1 MSGAA
6 FEAAGERRAVL
17 MTTGDSSQHPHTFQR
32 DHRAVRWLLAL
43 LLIPALL
50 LILNL
55 PALAQG
61 QSLIRN
67 GGFLEGDGDQP
78 EAWSTEQW
86 SQTLGTTFGWSKS
99 ETGLGMV
106 VIRNPVGNDARWIQ
120 NVRVQP
126 DTWHRLSGTVRAVKV
141 VQGFGAS
148 LGILGG
154 FEQAR
159 EIKGEDS
166 GWQQVSMW
174 FKTKPGQNQV
184 TIACRLGNYGQ
195 IAAGE
200 AYCTGIELTAVA
212 SPPLNADFVYGP
224 LDETT
229 TPVGVPAALGIVA
242 LLATALWLYGR
253 LPAEVGLP
261 ERLALHGVLIALL
274 VVKVFVAPYFSYKV
288 DTGSYSAWALKLAA
302 EGPARFYAPGYFADY
317 PPGYMYVLW
326 AVGLASRA
334 LRAGWQS
341 EWFIALLKLPA
352 LLADLAVARLIFARL
367 RPGRKQVAW
376 LAAMAFAFN
385 PALLLNSTIW
395 GQTDSVLA
403 LLALLSFLALG
414 DRRFELAWS
423 LAALAVLTKPQALLV
438 VPLFVLWPWGWW
450 KSGRPLSA
458 LLAIAAT
465 VYVVADPFRGERPWT
480 WLVELYTGTTG
491 YYAETSVNAMN
502 LPALLFG
509 MRRND
514 ADVVLG
520 LGTQTWGFAIG
531 LVIGLLFLVPY
542 LKRRTRSLHA
552 GLVAAATLVA
562 FMCLTRMHERYLYPY
577 FVFAGLI
584 GVAGRWGI
592 LYWVLSA
599 LFFANQLLVYLYQ
612 ADASAGPVWLWRTLS
627 VLGVA
632 CVPVALWLYRRLAE
646 RHDSPSGAAA
656 LDEDDERWRES
667 LDATR
672 AAAATRAPAPG
683 TATPGLPDTGT
694 GPAWRWQEIAFLL
707 VLSAVSIGLRV
718 HEIGQPTDLVFDEV
732 YFVEQGRNYLEG
744 KDFMDPHPPIAK
756 LTIGLGIK
764 LFGDTPTGWRL
775 MNAFVGTA
783 LVPLVYL
790 LGRVLFRR
798 RLAAAFAA
806 LFVAFDGLCMVD
818 SRIAVI
824 DIHYVTWGVA
834 GYVSALYLV
843 RKQQFESTWRLILT
857 GALMGLSVAAKLY
870 IPFFSFLL
878 VLGTIGLTAWAFAKE
893 RGVAP
898 LRFALWPVFVVGLVA
913 STVYVLSFTPH
924 FWWGWWHSPLDLVKY
939 IVIKVPEYQAAVKDA
954 SHPYSS
960 KWWTWPLLLRP
971 VWYYWKDPGPSPG
984 MVVGIWGSGNPPV
997 WWAALPALVLCAWH
1011 AVRERRLAL
1020 LFVVAGW
1027 VIHLAPWVGI
1037 GRTLFLYH
1045 YLPSLLFAFLALSWA
1060 LDRLWR
1066 GEGSTIE
1073 RGLMGA
1079 VLLASLLPVSM
1090 TTLGSWGP
1098 LVFLALLLGYEGML
1112 FSGQRDQV
1120 PIGRAAVGVF
1130 CVAILAV
1137 AVYFLPIWLGTP
1149 VTKRAWEARMWISG
1163 SKFMNWI

>member
-6 FEAAGERRAVL
+6 FGAAVERRAVL
-17 MTTGDSSQHPHTFQR
+17 MTTGDSTQPPPAFQR
-32 DHRAVRWLLAL
+32 GRRVLRTLLAGLLFL
-43 LLIPALL
+43 LLPGLAHAQ
-50 LILNL
+50 NL
-55 PALAQG
+55 V
-61 QSLIRN
+61 RN
-67 GGFLEGDGDQP
+67 GGFLEGDGEQP
-78 EAWSTEQW
+78 AGWTTEQW
-86 SQTLGTTFGWSKS
+86 SPTLGTTFGWQRGVS
-99 ETGLGMV
+99 GLGAV
-106 VIRNPVGNDARWIQ
+106 TIRNPVGNDARWIQ

-126 DTWHRLSGTVRAVKV
+126 ETWYRLSGSVRAIGVTA
-141 VQGFGAS
+141 GYGAS
-148 LGILGG
+148 LGVMGG

-174 FKTKPGQNQV
+174 YKTKPGQNQL
-184 TIACRLGNYGQ
+184 TIGCRLGNYGQ

-200 AYCTGIELTAVA
+200 VRCTGIELTAVA
-212 SPPLNADFVYGP
+212 TPPLNADFVYGP
-224 LDETT
+224 LDEST

-242 LLATALWLYGR
+242 LLGIALWLYGR
-253 LPAEVGLP
+253 LPAEVPLT
-261 ERLALHGVLIALL
+261 ERLALHGVLVALL
-274 VVKVFVAPYFSYKV
+274 IAKFLVAPYFSYKV
-288 DTGSYSAWALKLAA
+288 DIGSYSAWALKLAA

-326 AVGLASRA
+326 AVGLVSR
-334 LRAGWQS
+334 LFRAGWQS
-341 EWFIALLKLPA
+341 PWFVALLKLPA

-367 RPGRKQVAW
+367 RPGRKRVAW
-376 LAAMAFAFN
+376 LAAMAFALN

-403 LLALLSFLALG
+403 LLALLAFLALG

-423 LAALAVLTKPQALLV
+423 LAALAVLTKPQALLL

-458 LLAIAAT
+458 LLAILAT
-465 VYVVADPFRGERPWT
+465 VFVVADPFRGERPWT

-509 MRRND
+509 MRGND
-514 ADVVLG
+514 AERYLG
-520 LGTQTWGFAIG
+520 VGTQTWGFAIG
-531 LVIGLLFLVPY
+531 LVVGLIFLVPY
-542 LKRRTRSLHA
+542 LRRRTRSLHA

-577 FVFAGLI
+577 FVFACLI
-584 GVAGRWGI
+584 GVTGRWGV

-599 LFFANQLLVYLYQ
+599 LFFANELLVYLYQ
-612 ADASAGPVWLWRTLS
+612 ADATAGPVWLWKTLS
-627 VLGVA
+627 ALGVA
-632 CVPVALWLYRRLAE
+632 CVPVAAWLYWRLAG
-646 RHDSPSGAAA
+646 RQDDPPGAAA
-656 LDEDDERWRES
+656 LDEDDARWQES
-667 LDATR
+667 LETAQ
-672 AAAATRAPAPG
+672 AAAATRVPAERPVTAG
-683 TATPGLPDTGT
+683 TPDEGT
-694 GPAWRWQEIAFLL
+694 GPSWRWHEVAFLL
-707 VLSAVSIGLRV
+707 VLTAASLGLRL
-718 HEIGQPTDLVFDEV
+718 HDLANPTDLVFDEV
-732 YFVEQGRNYLEG
+732 YFVEQGRDYLEG

-764 LFGDTPTGWRL
+764 LFGDTPTGWRT
-775 MNAFVGTA
+775 MNAIIGTV
-783 LVPLVYL
+783 LVPLMYL

-806 LFVAFDGLCMVD
+806 FFVAFDGLCLVD

-834 GYVSALYLV
+834 GYVSALYMV
-843 RKQQFESTWRLILT
+843 RKQEWERTWRLLLT
-857 GALMGLSVAAKLY
+857 GVLMGLSVAAKLY
-870 IPFFSFLL
+870 IPFFSFVL
-878 VLGTIGLTAWAFAKE
+878 VLGTIGLTAWGFAKQ
-893 RGVAP
+893 RGIAP

-913 STVYVLSFTPH
+913 SVVYVLSYTPH

-939 IVIKVPEYQAAVKDA
+939 IVFRVPEYQAAVKDA
-954 SHPYSS
+954 THPYSS

-997 WWAALPALVLCAWH
+997 WWAALPALVLCAYY

-1020 LFVVAGW
+1020 IFVVAGW
-1027 VIHLAPWVGI
+1027 AIHLAPWVGI
-1037 GRTLFLYH
+1037 SRTLFLYH
-1045 YLPSLLFAFLALSWA
+1045 YLPSLLFAFLALSWT
-1060 LDRLWR
+1060 LDRIWN

-1073 RGLMGA
+1073 RGLIGA
-1079 VLLASLLPVSM
+1079 TLLASILPVAM
-1090 TTLGSWGP
+1090 ATLGSWGP
-1098 LVFLALLLGYEGML
+1098 LVFLALLLAYEGLL
-1112 FSGQRDQV
+1112 FSSERDQLR
-1120 PIGRAAVGVF
+1120 IGRAAVALY

-1137 AVYFLPIWLGTP
+1137 AMYFLPIWLGTP

>member
-1 MSGAA
+1 M
-6 FEAAGERRAVL
+6 
-17 MTTGDSSQHPHTFQR
+17 
-32 DHRAVRWLLAL
+32 LL
-43 LLIPALL
+43 
-50 LILNL
+50 L
-55 PALAQG
+55 PALAQA
-61 QSLIRN
+61 QNLVRN
-67 GGFLEGDGDQP
+67 GGFLDGEGDQP
-78 EAWSTEQW
+78 EGWTTEMWSPTM
-86 SQTLGTTFGWSKS
+86 GTAFGWQKG
-99 ETGLGMV
+99 EAGLGV
-106 VIRNPVGNDARWIQ
+106 VSIRNPVGNDGRWIQ

-126 DTWHRLSGTVRAVKV
+126 ETWYRLSGNVRAIGVL
-141 VQGFGAS
+141 QGYGAS
-148 LGILGG
+148 LGIMGG

-159 EIKGEDS
+159 EIKGDDS
-166 GWQQVSMW
+166 GWQHVAMW

-184 TIACRLGNYGQ
+184 TVACRLGNYGQ
-195 IAAGE
+195 IAIGE
-200 AYCTGIELTAVA
+200 ARCSGIELTAVA

-224 LDETT
+224 VDEVT

-242 LLATALWLYGR
+242 LLAIALWLYGR
-253 LPAEVGLP
+253 LPAEVALG
-261 ERLALHGVLIALL
+261 ERLTLHGVLVALL
-274 VVKVFVAPYFSYKV
+274 VAKFFVAPFFSYKV
-288 DTGSYSAWALKLAA
+288 DVGSYSAWALKLAA

-326 AVGLASRA
+326 AVGLVSRA
-334 LRAGWQS
+334 LRMGWQS
-341 EWFIALLKLPA
+341 SWFVALLKLPA

-376 LAAMAFAFN
+376 LGAMAFALN

-403 LLALLSFLALG
+403 LLALLAFLALG

-423 LAALAVLTKPQALLV
+423 LAALAVLTKPQALLL

-509 MRRND
+509 MRGND
-514 ADVVLG
+514 SVLALG
-520 LGTQTWGFAIG
+520 LTAQTWGFAIG
-531 LVIGLLFLVPY
+531 LVVGLLFLVPY
-542 LKRRTRSLHA
+542 LRRRTRSLHA
-552 GLVAAATLVA
+552 GLIAAATLVA

-584 GVAGRWGI
+584 GVTGLWGA
-592 LYWVLSA
+592 LYWALSA
-599 LFFANQLLVYLYQ
+599 LFFANELLVYLYQ
-612 ADASAGPVWLWRTLS
+612 ADATAGPVWLWQTLS
-627 VLGVA
+627 ALGVA
-632 CVPVALWLYRRLAE
+632 CVPVAFWLYGRLAA
-646 RHDSPSGAAA
+646 RVDDLPGAAA
-656 LDEDDERWRES
+656 LDEDDARWRES
-667 LDATR
+667 LEAAR
-672 AAAATRAPAPG
+672 AATATRAPERTSG
-683 TATPGLPDTGT
+683 VTGLPDEDT
-694 GPAWRWQEIAFLL
+694 GPAWRWLEIAFLL
-707 VLSAVSIGLRV
+707 VLTAVSLGLRV
-718 HEIGQPTDLVFDEV
+718 HGLSQPTDLVFDEV
-732 YFVEQGRNYLEG
+732 YFVEQGRDYLQG

-756 LTIGLGIK
+756 LTIGLGIA

-775 MNAFVGTA
+775 MNAVVGTA
-783 LVPLVYL
+783 LVPLMYL

-806 LFVAFDGLCMVD
+806 FFVAFDGLCLVD

-834 GYVSALYLV
+834 GYVSTLYLV
-843 RKQQFESTWRLILT
+843 RKREFERTWRLLLT

-878 VLGTIGLTAWAFAKE
+878 VLGTIGLCAWSYARQ

-898 LRFALWPVFVVGLVA
+898 LRFALWPVFVVGLTASVVYVA
-913 STVYVLSFTPH
+913 SYTPH

-939 IVIKVPEYQAAVKDA
+939 IVFKVPEYQAAVKDA
-954 SHPYSS
+954 THPYSS

-997 WWAALPALVLCAWH
+997 WWAALPALVACTYH

-1020 LFVVAGW
+1020 VFVVAGW

-1037 GRTLFLYH
+1037 SRTLFLYH
-1045 YLPSLLFAFLALSWA
+1045 YLPSLLFAFLALAWA
-1060 LDRLWR
+1060 LDRIWE

-1073 RGLMGA
+1073 RGLLGA
-1079 VLLASLLPVSM
+1079 ALLTSILPVANA
-1090 TTLGSWGP
+1090 TLGSWGP
-1098 LVFLALLLGYEGML
+1098 LAFLALLLAYEGML
-1112 FSGQRDQV
+1112 FSGQRDQLRV
-1120 PIGRAAVGVF
+1120 GRLAVGAY

-1149 VTKRAWEARMWISG
+1149 VTKHAWEARMWISG

>member
-1 MSGAA
+1 M
-6 FEAAGERRAVL
+6 RMPRI
-17 MTTGDSSQHPHTFQR
+17 
-32 DHRAVRWLLAL
+32 LLT
-43 LLIPALL
+43 LL
-50 LILNL
+50 LILVL
-55 PALAQG
+55 PALAHAQN
-61 QSLIRN
+61 LVTN
-67 GGFLEGDGDQP
+67 GGFLDGDADQP
-78 EAWSTEQW
+78 TAWTTEMW
-86 SQTLGTTFGWSKS
+86 SPTMGTTFGWKKS
-99 ETGLGMV
+99 ESGLGIAT
-106 VIRNPVGNDARWIQ
+106 IRNPVGNDARWMQ

-126 DTWHRLSGTVRAVKV
+126 ETWYRLSGNVRAIGV
-141 VQGFGAS
+141 VQGYGAS
-148 LGILGG
+148 LGIMGG

-174 FKTKPGQNQV
+174 FKTKPSQTNV

-195 IAAGE
+195 IALGE
-200 AYCTGIELTAVA
+200 AQCTGIDLTAVA

-224 LDETT
+224 IDEVT
-229 TPVGVPAALGIVA
+229 TPVGVPAAFGIIA
-242 LLATALWLYGR
+242 LLAIALWLYGR
-253 LPAEVGLP
+253 LPAEVALG
-261 ERLALHGVLIALL
+261 ERLTLHGVLLVLLIVKILIA
-274 VVKVFVAPYFSYKV
+274 PHFSYKV
-288 DTGSYSAWALKLAA
+288 DVGSYSAWALKLAA

-326 AVGLASRA
+326 AVGLLSRL

-341 EWFIALLKLPA
+341 EWFVALLKLPA

-367 RPGRKQVAW
+367 RPGRKRVAW
-376 LAAMAFAFN
+376 LAALAFALN

-403 LLALLSFLALG
+403 LLSLLAFMALG

-423 LAALAVLTKPQALLV
+423 LAALAVLTKPQALLL

-458 LLAIAAT
+458 LLAIFAT
-465 VYVVADPFRGERPWT
+465 VYVVADPFRGERPWS

-509 MRRND
+509 MRGND
-514 ADVVLG
+514 AEKYLG
-520 LGTQTWGFAIG
+520 LTTQSWGFAIG
-531 LVIGLLFLVPY
+531 LVVGLLFLVPY
-542 LKRRTRSLHA
+542 LRRRTRSLHA
-552 GLVAAATLVA
+552 GLIAAATLVA

-584 GVAGRWGI
+584 GVTGRWGA

-612 ADASAGPVWLWRTLS
+612 TDATAGPVWLWQTLS
-627 VLGVA
+627 ALGVA
-632 CVPVALWLYRRLAE
+632 CVPVALWLYYRLAA
-646 RHDSPSGAAA
+646 RHDEPPGATA
-656 LDEDDERWRES
+656 LDEEDVRWRDS
-667 LDATR
+667 LAAAQAASATR
-672 AAAATRAPAPG
+672 TPERRSVAG
-683 TATPGLPDTGT
+683 TVDEGT
-694 GPAWRWQEIAFLL
+694 GPAWRWHEVAFLL
-707 VLSAVSIGLRV
+707 VLTAVSLGLRM
-718 HEIGQPTDLVFDEV
+718 HDLAQPTDLVFDEV
-732 YFVEQGRNYLEG
+732 YFVEQGRDYLQG

-775 MNAFVGTA
+775 MNSFVGTA
-783 LVPLVYL
+783 LVPLMYL

-806 LFVAFDGLCMVD
+806 LFVAFDGLCLVD

-824 DIHYVTWGVA
+824 DIHYVTWGIA
-834 GYVSALYLV
+834 GYVSMLYMV
-843 RKQQFESTWRLILT
+843 RKQEFERTWRLLLT

-878 VLGTIGLTAWAFAKE
+878 VLGTVGITAWSFAKQ

-898 LRFALWPVFVVGLVA
+898 LRFALWPVFVIGLTA
-913 STVYVLSFTPH
+913 SVVYVLSYTPH
-924 FWWGWWHSPLDLVKY
+924 YWWGWWHSPLDLVKY
-939 IVIKVPEYQAAVKDA
+939 IIFKVPEYQAAVKDA
-954 SHPYSS
+954 THPYSS

-997 WWAALPALVLCAWH
+997 WWAALPALVLCAYY
-1011 AVRERRLAL
+1011 AIRERRLAL
-1020 LFVVAGW
+1020 VFVVAGW

-1045 YLPSLLFAFLALSWA
+1045 YLPSLLFAFLALAWT
-1060 LDRLWR
+1060 LDRIWQ

-1073 RGLMGA
+1073 RGLIGA
-1079 VLLASLLPVSM
+1079 VLLASLLPVAM
-1090 TTLGSWGP
+1090 ATLGSWGP
-1098 LVFLALLLGYEGML
+1098 LVFLALLLGYEGLL
-1112 FSGQRDQV
+1112 FSSQRDHLRV
-1120 PIGRAAVGVF
+1120 GRLAVGVY
-1130 CVAILAV
+1130 CAAILAV
-1137 AVYFLPIWLGTP
+1137 AIYFLPIWLGTP
-1149 VTKRAWEARMWISG
+1149 VSKRAWEARMWISR
-1163 SKFMNWI
+1163 SWI

>member
-1 MSGAA
+1 M
-6 FEAAGERRAVL
+6 L
-17 MTTGDSSQHPHTFQR
+17 
-32 DHRAVRWLLAL
+32 LLAALVPTSAGAQLSL
-43 LLIPALL
+43 L
-50 LILNL
+50 
-55 PALAQG
+55 
-61 QSLIRN
+61 RN
-67 GGFLEGDGDQP
+67 GGFVDADGDQP
-78 EAWSTEQW
+78 AGWTTDQW
-86 SQTLGTTFGWSKS
+86 SPTLGTTFAWQRPT
-99 ETGLGMV
+99 TGLGVV
-106 VIRNPVGNDARWIQ
+106 VIRNPVGNDARWQQ
-120 NVRVQP
+120 NVRVAP
-126 DTWHRLSGTVRAVKV
+126 DTWYRLSGMVRAIGVTG
-141 VQGFGAS
+141 QGYGAS
-148 LGILGG
+148 LGIMGG

-159 EIKGEDS
+159 EIEGEDS
-166 GWQQVSMW
+166 GWQWVSMW

-184 TIACRLGNYGQ
+184 TVACRLGNYGQ

-200 AYCTGIELTAVA
+200 ARCSGIELLAVA
-212 SPPLNADFVYGP
+212 APPLNADFVYGP
-224 LDETT
+224 VDEST
-229 TPVGVPAALGIVA
+229 TPVGVPAAAGIVA
-242 LLATALWLYGR
+242 LLAIALYLYGK
-253 LPAEVGLP
+253 LPPEVAIG
-261 ERLALHGVLIALL
+261 ERLTLHAVLIALL
-274 VVKVFVAPYFSYKV
+274 VAKVLIAPHFSYKV
-288 DTGSYSAWALKLAA
+288 DVGSYSAWALKLAA

-326 AVGLASRA
+326 AVGLLSRL
-334 LRAGWQS
+334 LRTGWQS
-341 EWFIALLKLPA
+341 EWFVALLKLPA

-367 RPGRKQVAW
+367 RPGRKRFAW
-376 LAAMAFAFN
+376 LAALAFALN

-403 LLALLSFLALG
+403 LLSLLAFLALG

-423 LAALAVLTKPQALLV
+423 LAALAILTKPQALLV

-458 LLAIAAT
+458 LLAVLAT
-465 VYVVADPFRGERPWT
+465 VWVVADPFRGERPWT

-520 LGTQTWGFAIG
+520 LGTQKWGFAIG
-531 LVIGLLFLVPY
+531 LAIGLAFLVPY
-542 LKRRTRSLHA
+542 IRRRTRSLHA

-584 GVAGRWGI
+584 GVTGRWGA
-592 LYWVLSA
+592 LYWALSA

-612 ADASAGPVWLWRTLS
+612 TDASAGPIWLWRTLS
-627 VLGVA
+627 ALGVA
-632 CVPVALWLYRRLAE
+632 CIPVAWWLYRRLAD
-646 RHDSPSGAAA
+646 RRDDPPGAAA
-656 LDEDDERWRES
+656 LDEDDVHWRES
-667 LDATR
+667 VE
-672 AAAATRAPAPG
+672 AARVAAETRAPVRPADG
-683 TATPGLPDTGT
+683 ARASDEGT
-694 GPAWRWQEIAFLL
+694 GPRWRWHELAFLA
-707 VLSAVSIGLRV
+707 VLTALSLGLRV
-718 HEIGQPTDLVFDEV
+718 HDLAQPTDLVFDEV
-732 YFVEQGRNYLEG
+732 YFVEQGRNYLQG

-783 LVPLVYL
+783 LVPLMYL
-790 LGRVLFRR
+790 LARVLFRR
-798 RLAAAFAA
+798 RVAAGFAAF
-806 LFVAFDGLCMVD
+806 FVAFDGLCLVD

-834 GYVSALYLV
+834 GYVSTLYMV
-843 RKQQFESTWRLILT
+843 RKQEFERTWRLLLT
-857 GALMGLSVAAKLY
+857 GALMGLSVGAKLY

-878 VLGTIGLTAWAFAKE
+878 VLGTIGITAYGFAKQ
-893 RGVAP
+893 RGVTP
-898 LRFALWPVFVVGLVA
+898 LRYALWPVIVVGATA
-913 STVYVLSFTPH
+913 SVVYVLSYTPH
-924 FWWGWWHSPLDLVKY
+924 FLWGWWHSPLDLVKY
-939 IVIKVPEYQAAVKDA
+939 IIFKVPEYQAAVKDA
-954 SHPYSS
+954 THPYSS

-997 WWAALPALVLCAWH
+997 WWAALPALILCTYY

-1020 LFVVAGW
+1020 VFVVAGW

-1045 YLPSLLFAFLALSWA
+1045 YLPSLLFAFLALSWT
-1060 LDRLWR
+1060 LDRIWQ
-1066 GEGSTIE
+1066 GEGGTVE
-1073 RGLMGA
+1073 RGIIGA
-1079 VLLASLLPVSM
+1079 VLLTSILPVAM
-1090 TTLGSWGP
+1090 ATMGSWGP
-1098 LVFLALLLGYEGML
+1098 LVFLAALLGYEGLL
-1112 FSGQRDQV
+1112 FSSQRDQV
-1120 PIGRAAVGVF
+1120 RVGRLAVGLY

-1137 AVYFLPIWLGTP
+1137 AMYFLPIWLGTP

>member
-6 FEAAGERRAVL
+6 FGAAGERRAVL
-17 MTTGDSSQHPHTFQR
+17 MTTGDSTQPPPAFQR
-32 DHRAVRWLLAL
+32 GRRALRFLLARPLLAL
-43 LLIPALL
+43 LLILL
-50 LILNL
+50 APGLVHAQNL
-55 PALAQG
+55 V
-61 QSLIRN
+61 RN

-78 EAWSTEQW
+78 AAWTTEQW
-86 SQTLGTTFGWSKS
+86 SPTLGTTFGWEKGL
-99 ETGLGMV
+99 TGLGNAI
-106 VIRNPVGNDARWIQ
+106 IRNPVGNDARWVQ
-120 NVRVQP
+120 SVRVQP
-126 DTWHRLSGTVRAVKV
+126 ETWYRLSGSVRAIGVTA
-141 VQGFGAS
+141 GYGAS
-148 LGILGG
+148 LGVMGG

-159 EIKGEDS
+159 EIKGADS

-174 FKTKPGQNQV
+174 YKTKAGQNEI

-200 AYCTGIELTAVA
+200 ARCTGIELTAVS

-224 LDETT
+224 VDEAT

-242 LLATALWLYGR
+242 LLGIALWLYGR
-253 LPAEVGLP
+253 LPAEVPLT
-261 ERLALHGVLIALL
+261 ERLALHGVLVALL
-274 VVKVFVAPYFSYKV
+274 VAKFLVAPYFSYKV
-288 DTGSYSAWALKLAA
+288 DIGSYSAWALKLAA

-326 AVGLASRA
+326 AVGLASR
-334 LRAGWQS
+334 LIRAGWQS
-341 EWFIALLKLPA
+341 PWFVALLKLPA

-367 RPGRKQVAW
+367 RPGRKRFAW
-376 LAAMAFAFN
+376 LAAMAFALN

-403 LLALLSFLALG
+403 LLALLAFLALG

-423 LAALAVLTKPQALLV
+423 LAALAVLTKPQALLL
-438 VPLFVLWPWGWW
+438 VPLFLLWPWGWW

-458 LLAIAAT
+458 LLAIVAT
-465 VYVVADPFRGERPWT
+465 VYVVADPFRGERPWS
-480 WLVELYTGTTG
+480 WLIELYTGTTG

-509 MRRND
+509 MRGND
-514 ADVVLG
+514 AERYLG
-520 LGTQTWGFAIG
+520 VGTQTWGFAIG
-531 LVIGLLFLVPY
+531 LVVGLLFLVPY
-542 LKRRTRSLHA
+542 LRRRTRSLHA

-584 GVAGRWGI
+584 GVTGRWGI
-592 LYWVLSA
+592 LYWALSA
-599 LFFANQLLVYLYQ
+599 LFFANELLVYLYQ
-612 ADASAGPVWLWRTLS
+612 ADATAGPVWLWKTLS
-627 VLGVA
+627 ALGVA
-632 CVPVALWLYRRLAE
+632 CVPVAAWLYWRLAA
-646 RHDSPSGAAA
+646 RQDDPPGAAA
-656 LDEDDERWRES
+656 LDEDDLRWQQS
-667 LDATR
+667 LDTAQ
-672 AAAATRAPAPG
+672 AAAASRAPARRSA
-683 TATPGLPDTGT
+683 TADAADEGT
-694 GPAWRWQEIAFLL
+694 GPAWRWHEAAFLL
-707 VLSAVSIGLRV
+707 VLTAVSLGLRM
-718 HEIGQPTDLVFDEV
+718 HDLAQPTDLVFDEV
-732 YFVEQGRNYLEG
+732 YFVEQGRDYLEG

-764 LFGDTPTGWRL
+764 LFGDTPTGWRT
-775 MNAFVGTA
+775 MNAIVGTA
-783 LVPLVYL
+783 LVPLMYL

-806 LFVAFDGLCMVD
+806 FFVAFDGLCLVD

-843 RKQQFESTWRLILT
+843 RKQEFERTWRLLLT
-857 GALMGLSVAAKLY
+857 GVLMGLSVAAKLY

-878 VLGTIGLTAWAFAKE
+878 VLGTIGITAWNFARQ
-893 RGVAP
+893 RGIAP
-898 LRFALWPVFVVGLVA
+898 LRFTAWPVFVVGLVA
-913 STVYVLSFTPH
+913 SVVYVLSYTPH

-939 IVIKVPEYQAAVKDA
+939 IVFKVPEYQAAVKDA
-954 SHPYSS
+954 THPYSS

-997 WWAALPALVLCAWH
+997 WWAALPALILCTYY

-1020 LFVVAGW
+1020 VFVVAGW

-1037 GRTLFLYH
+1037 SRTLFLYH
-1045 YLPSLLFAFLALSWA
+1045 YLPSLLFAFLALSWT
-1060 LDRLWR
+1060 LDRIWN
-1066 GEGSTIE
+1066 GEGSTFE
-1073 RGLMGA
+1073 RGLIGA
-1079 VLLASLLPVSM
+1079 TLLASILPVAM
-1090 TTLGSWGP
+1090 ATLGSWGP
-1098 LVFLALLLGYEGML
+1098 LVFLALLLGYEGLL
-1112 FSGQRDQV
+1112 FSSERDQLRV
-1120 PIGRAAVGVF
+1120 GRAAVALY

-1137 AVYFLPIWLGTP
+1137 AMYFLPIWLGTP